1 MVPRVLVAL
10 LALLGVASL
19 ATAGSVIPSV
29 ASAPQTPSD
38 AGPGETVT
46 PDLREG
52 QAGGGSD
59 SGSGS
64 GGEAADSPTRTS
76 TPKTASD
83 GLRLGRAIP
92 MVVAGLLLGGM
103 ALLLGLRGGDEV
115 SPPSTPAD
123 TDVASGDRPEPAP
136 DDGVAR
142 AWYRMVARLDTT
154 DRESRTPAELAR
166 RAIDEGLDPDAVRE
180 LTELFRA
187 VRYGSARPTTDRE
200 RRAARALERLEDE

>member
-38 AGPGETVT
+38 AGPGETIT

-52 QAGGGSD
+52 QAGGGGD

-64 GGEAADSPTRTS
+64 GRGTASSPTRTP
-76 TPKTASD
+76 TPRTAGD
-83 GLRLGRAIP
+83 GLRMGRVIP
-92 MVVAGLLLGGM
+92 VVVAGLLLGGA
-103 ALLLGLRGGDEV
+103 ALLLGLRGGNEV
-115 SPPSTPAD
+115 SAPSAPGG
-123 TDVASGDRPEPAP
+123 ASGAPGDRPPPAP

-142 AWYRMVARLDTT
+142 AWYRMVERLDTRN
-154 DRESRTPAELAR
+154 RESRTPAELAR
-166 RAIDEGLDPDAVRE
+166 RAIDEGMHPDAVQE
-180 LTELFRA
+180 LTALFRT
-187 VRYGSARPTTDRE
+187 VRYGADRPTTDRE